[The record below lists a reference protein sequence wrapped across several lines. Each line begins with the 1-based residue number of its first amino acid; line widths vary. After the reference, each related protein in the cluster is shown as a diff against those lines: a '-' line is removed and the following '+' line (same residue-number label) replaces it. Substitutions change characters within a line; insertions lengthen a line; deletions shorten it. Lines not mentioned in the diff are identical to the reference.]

1 MRKIA
6 EYALFSPL
14 IPIFRRN
21 SEQIC
26 SKNGQN
32 NRICKGGRKKVAN
45 LTEKW
50 YDILEELLK
59 EATMMQTTNRHIT
72 QSLPSDPSLVPH
84 ISPDNTVIFRGD
96 GEPKTPS
103 MLLQQLAEFDQEFA
117 LEADSYSL
125 GGTVE
130 QLERK
135 CAEMLGKEA
144 AVFMPTGTLANHL
157 AIRKLCGVKPRAI
170 VQEQSHLY
178 NDSGDCVTRLSNI
191 NLIPLAKESPYF
203 TLKALRTAVAQAE
216 SGRVINP
223 VGAVMIESPVRRQAG
238 KIMPF
243 DEMKAVTD
251 YCRDRQIGTHFD
263 GARLYMMSGATGI
276 PPANYAALF
285 DTVYVSLYKYFGAP
299 FGAILVGT
307 AEFTDGLYHD
317 RRMFGGGL
325 ASANFAAALALQG
338 IDGFEERF
346 NHAMA
351 HATALFDKINTLDGI
366 NVEPF
371 EHGSNIF
378 PLKLGADID
387 SKRFVQTLEAQAV
400 SVSPPNGEH
409 ARRIMLTVNP
419 TLLRQ
424 NVQDL
429 CCAFE
434 RAVEESL

>member
-1 MRKIA
+1 M
-6 EYALFSPL
+6 E
-14 IPIFRRN
+14 
-21 SEQIC
+21 
-26 SKNGQN
+26 
-32 NRICKGGRKKVAN
+32 
-45 LTEKW
+45 
-50 YDILEELLK
+50 
-59 EATMMQTTNRHIT
+59 TTNCHAT
-72 QSLPSDPSLVPH
+72 QSLRSDTTLIPDAPSS
-84 ISPDNTVIFRGD
+84 NAVIFRGD
-96 GEPKTPS
+96 GEPKTPLT
-103 MLLQQLAEFDQEFA
+103 MLQRLAEFDQKFTLKEDA
-117 LEADSYSL
+117 YSL

-191 NLIPLAKESPYF
+191 NLIPLARERPYF
-203 TLKALRTAVAQAE
+203 ALETLKAAVERAE

-223 VGAVMIESPVRRQAG
+223 VGAVMIESPVRRQSG

-243 DEMKAVTD
+243 DEMKAITD
-251 YCRDRQIGTHFD
+251 YCRDKQIGSHLD

-276 PPANYAALF
+276 PPTDYAALF

-299 FGAILVGT
+299 FGAILAGT

-346 NHAMA
+346 NRAMTQA
-351 HATALFDKINTLDGI
+351 RALFDKINALGSLT
-366 NVEPF
+366 VEQF
-371 EHGSNIF
+371 AHGSNIF
-378 PLKLGADID
+378 PLKLKANVDGP
-387 SKRFVQTLEAQAV
+387 RFVKVLKEHSV
-400 SVSPPNGEH
+400 SVSPPDSDH
-409 ARRIMLTVNP
+409 AGRIMLTVNP
-419 TLLRQ
+419 TILRQ
-424 NVQDL
+424 DIQNL

-434 RAVEESL
+434 RAIKESHHCPLA

>member
-1 MRKIA
+1 MK
-6 EYALFSPL
+6 
-14 IPIFRRN
+14 
-21 SEQIC
+21 
-26 SKNGQN
+26 
-32 NRICKGGRKKVAN
+32 
-45 LTEKW
+45 
-50 YDILEELLK
+50 
-59 EATMMQTTNRHIT
+59 QTTNSHIT
-72 QSLPSDPSLVPH
+72 QSLPSDTSFVRD

-96 GEPKTPS
+96 GEPKTPTI
-103 MLLQQLAEFDQEFA
+103 MLQQLAEFDQEFA

-125 GGTVE
+125 GGNVE
-130 QLERK
+130 QLEKK

-191 NLIPLAKESPYF
+191 NLIPLAKGSPYF
-203 TLKALRTAVAQAE
+203 TLKALKAAVEQAE
-216 SGRVINP
+216 GGRVINP

-251 YCRDRQIGTHFD
+251 YCRDKGIGSHLD

-276 PPANYAALF
+276 SPTEYAALF

-299 FGAILVGT
+299 FGAILAGT
-307 AEFTDGLYHD
+307 AKFTDGLYHE

-338 IDGFEERF
+338 IEGFEARF
-346 NHAMA
+346 NRAMA

-378 PLKLGADID
+378 PLTLRADVN
-387 SKRFVQTLEAQAV
+387 SKCFIKTLEARAV
-400 SVSPPNGEH
+400 SVSAPDSDNS
-409 ARRIMLTVNP
+409 RRIMLTVNP
-419 TLLRQ
+419 TILRRD
-424 NVQDL
+424 VQYL
-429 CCAFE
+429 CCVFE
-434 RAVEESL
+434 GAIAESLLMS

>member
-1 MRKIA
+1 
-6 EYALFSPL
+6 
-14 IPIFRRN
+14 
-21 SEQIC
+21 
-26 SKNGQN
+26 
-32 NRICKGGRKKVAN
+32 
-45 LTEKW
+45 
-50 YDILEELLK
+50 
-59 EATMMQTTNRHIT
+59 MQTTNRHAT
-72 QSLPSDPSLVPH
+72 QSLRSDTTLIPDVPPS
-84 ISPDNTVIFRGD
+84 NTVIFRGD

-103 MLLQQLAEFDQEFA
+103 TMLQSLAEFDQKFMLKE
-117 LEADSYSL
+117 DTYSL
-125 GGTVE
+125 GGNVE
-130 QLERK
+130 ELEKK

-191 NLIPLAKESPYF
+191 NLIPLAKGYPYF
-203 TLKALRTAVAQAE
+203 TLEILKAAVERAE

-223 VGAVMIESPVRRQAG
+223 VGAVMVESPVRRQSG

-251 YCRDRQIGTHFD
+251 YCRDKQIGNHLD

-276 PPANYAALF
+276 PPADYAALF

-299 FGAILVGT
+299 FGAILAGT

-325 ASANFAAALALQG
+325 ASANFVAALALQG

-346 NHAMA
+346 NHAMTRA
-351 HATALFDKINTLDGI
+351 STLFDKINALESI
-366 NVEPF
+366 NVERF

-378 PLKLGADID
+378 PLKLESDVDGT
-387 SKRFVQTLEAQAV
+387 RFVRTLKEHSV
-400 SVSPPNGEH
+400 SVSPPDGDH
-409 ARRIMLTVNP
+409 AGRIMLTVNP
-419 TLLRQ
+419 TVLRQDIQDLLRT
-424 NVQDL
+424 
-429 CCAFE
+429 FE
-434 RAVEESL
+434 RAIKESRR

>member
-1 MRKIA
+1 
-6 EYALFSPL
+6 
-14 IPIFRRN
+14 
-21 SEQIC
+21 
-26 SKNGQN
+26 
-32 NRICKGGRKKVAN
+32 
-45 LTEKW
+45 
-50 YDILEELLK
+50 
-59 EATMMQTTNRHIT
+59 MQTTDHHAT
-72 QSLPSDPSLVPH
+72 QLLRSGTMPIPDASPSKT
-84 ISPDNTVIFRGD
+84 IIFRGD

-103 MLLQQLAEFDQEFA
+103 MMLQQLAEFDQKYT
-117 LEADSYSL
+117 LKADSYSL

-130 QLERK
+130 HLEKK
-135 CAEMLGKEA
+135 CAEMLGKEM

-157 AIRKLCGVKPRAI
+157 AIRKLCSIKPRAI

-191 NLIPLAKESPYF
+191 NLIPLAKERPYF
-203 TLKALRTAVAQAE
+203 TLETLKTAVEQAE

-223 VGAVMIESPVRRQAG
+223 VGAVMVESPVRRQSG

-251 YCRDRQIGTHFD
+251 YCRDKQIGSHLD

-276 PPANYAALF
+276 PPADYAALF

-299 FGAILVGT
+299 FGAILAGT
-307 AEFTDGLYHD
+307 AEFADGLYHD

-346 NHAMA
+346 NRAMTRA
-351 HATALFDKINTLDGI
+351 RVLFDKVDALESIT
-366 NVEPF
+366 VERF

-378 PLKLGADID
+378 PLKFASDVDGA
-387 SKRFVQTLEAQAV
+387 RFVKTLEEHSV
-400 SVSPPNGEH
+400 SVSRPDSDPAGH
-409 ARRIMLTVNP
+409 IMLTVNP

-424 NVQDL
+424 DIQDL
-429 CCAFE
+429 FCTFE
-434 RAVEESL
+434 RAVKESRR